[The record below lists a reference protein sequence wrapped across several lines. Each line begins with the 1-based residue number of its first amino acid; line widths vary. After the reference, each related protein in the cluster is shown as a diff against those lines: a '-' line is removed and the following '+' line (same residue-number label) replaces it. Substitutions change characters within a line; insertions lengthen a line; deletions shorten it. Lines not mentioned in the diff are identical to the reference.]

1 MGIFK
6 MHMTSRTLSVVALQ
20 YCSCPTTKAATRVK
34 FASDAQWL
42 IVCELLTRPAVAD
55 TFAAA
60 AAAAAAAGAYA
71 VGGKQGMV
79 ILKLQC
85 CDCCDSDK
93 VVAHGGRER

>member
-20 YCSCPTTKAATRVK
+20 YCSCPTTKAATRVE
-34 FASDAQWL
+34 FANDTQWL

-55 TFAAA
+55 TA

-71 VGGKQGMV
+71 ACTRDGGQTGNGQIKAAV
-79 ILKLQC
+79 L
-85 CDCCDSDK
+85 
-93 VVAHGGRER
+93 